1 MNLYVGN
8 LDYSVKEAQLEAM
21 FAEYGEVSSV
31 KIITD
36 KMTGRSKGFGFV
48 EMPNDHEAQDAIANL
63 DQKQMKDRAISVSEA
78 RPPEQRERKP
88 FRPSNRDGG
97 GGNDRFKRRF

>member
-8 LDYSVKEAQLEAM
+8 LDYTVKEPQLEAM

-48 EMPNDHEAQDAIANL
+48 EMPNDDEAQEAIANL
-63 DQKQMKDRAISVSEA
+63 DQKTIKDRAISVSEA

-88 FRPSNRDGG
+88 FRPSSNRDS
-97 GGNDRFKRRF
+97 NDRFKRRY